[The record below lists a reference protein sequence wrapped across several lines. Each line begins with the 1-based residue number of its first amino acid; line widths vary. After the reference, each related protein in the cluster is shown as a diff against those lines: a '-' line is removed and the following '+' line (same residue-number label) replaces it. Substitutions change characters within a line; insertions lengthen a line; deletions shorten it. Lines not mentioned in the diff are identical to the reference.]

1 MMSTYIAPLRDMRF
15 VMTELAGLG
24 ELSSLPGFEEVS
36 PELAEAVLDEAAR
49 LATEVL
55 APLNKSGDEQGAR
68 LTKDGV
74 VAADGFAKA
83 YRQFAEGGW
92 SGLSGDPEFGGQ
104 GLPGLL
110 HAATVE
116 MWNSSNMAF
125 ALCPLLTAGAT
136 ESLRQHGSEELK
148 GRYLPKLVS
157 GEWTGT
163 MNLTEPQAGSDLAAV
178 RTKAVPEGEHYRL
191 YGQKIFITWGDH
203 DMTDNVIHLVLAR
216 TPDAPEGV
224 RGISLFV
231 VPKFLLNA
239 DGSPG
244 QRNDVH
250 CVSLEHKLGIHAS
263 PTCVMSFGDQGGA
276 IGYLVGQENK
286 GLAHMFTMMNEARQK
301 VGIQGL
307 AIAER
312 AYQQAREYAKERVQG
327 RLAASKS
334 AGAAGDTVAIIHHPD
349 VRRMLMTMK
358 SQVEA
363 MRAFAYVMAADMD
376 RAHRDPDAAE
386 RARRQARVDLLIP
399 VLKAWCTELGVE
411 IASMGVQVHGGMGY
425 IEETGACQFLR
436 DARIAPIYEG
446 TTGIQAADL
455 AGRKLASD
463 QGAAMAALVAEIR
476 EVVLELERSA
486 DTQVASVG
494 TALVAGVQAL
504 DDATAWML
512 HALATQPD
520 AALASSVDY
529 LMLTG
534 YVCGGWQMGR
544 AALAASRKSAANED
558 PEDFHRTK
566 LATARFYADKVL
578 PKANALLEA
587 IRSGASSGSSLPIE
601 QF

>member
-1 MMSTYIAPLRDMRF
+1 MMSTYLAPLRDMRF

-36 PELAEAVLDEAAR
+36 PELAEAVLDEAAK

-55 APLNKSGDEQGAR
+55 APLNRSGDEQGAQ
-68 LTKDGV
+68 LSKGGV

-83 YRQFAEGGW
+83 YGQFAEGGW

-104 GLPGLL
+104 GLPELL

-136 ESLRQHGSEELK
+136 EALRQHGSEELK
-148 GRYLPKLVS
+148 RCYLPKLIS

-178 RTKAVPEGEHYRL
+178 RTKAVPEGDHYRL

-203 DMTDNVIHLVLAR
+203 DMTDNVTHLVLAR

-231 VPKFLLNA
+231 VPKFLVNA
-239 DGSPG
+239 DGSSG
-244 QRNDVH
+244 QRNDAH

-327 RLAASKS
+327 RLASSKS
-334 AGAAGDTVAIIHHPD
+334 GGAVAIIHHPD
-349 VRRMLMTMK
+349 VQRMLLTMK
-358 SQVEA
+358 SQIEA

-376 RAHRDPDAAE
+376 RAHRDPSTGE

-455 AGRKLASD
+455 AGRKLGSD
-463 QGAAMAALVAEIR
+463 GGAAMAALIAEMR
-476 EVVLELERSA
+476 
-486 DTQVASVG
+486 QVAVELARSEDTG
-494 TALVAGVQAL
+494 VASIGASLASGVEAL
-504 DDATAWML
+504 DSATAWML
-512 HALATQPD
+512 HALATEPD

-544 AALAASRKSAANED
+544 AALVASRKSTANED
-558 PEDFHRTK
+558 PDFHRAK
-566 LATARFYADKVL
+566 LATARYYADKVL
-578 PKANALLEA
+578 PKANALLAA
-587 IRSGASSGSSLPIE
+587 IRSGSSSGTSLPIE

>member
-1 MMSTYIAPLRDMRF
+1 MSIYLAPLRDMRF

-24 ELSSLPGFEEVS
+24 ELSSLPGFEDVS
-36 PELAEAVLDEAAR
+36 PELAEAVLDEAAK

-55 APLNKSGDEQGAR
+55 APLNRSGDEQGAQ
-68 LTKDGV
+68 LSKEGV

-104 GLPGLL
+104 GLPELL

-136 ESLRQHGSEELK
+136 EALRQHGSEELK
-148 GRYLPKLVS
+148 GRYLPKLIS

-178 RTKAVPEGEHYRL
+178 RTKAVPEGDHYRL

-239 DGSPG
+239 DGSSG
-244 QRNDVH
+244 QRNDAH

-327 RLAASKS
+327 RLASSKS
-334 AGAAGDTVAIIHHPD
+334 GGAVAIVHHPD
-349 VRRMLMTMK
+349 VQRMLLTMK
-358 SQVEA
+358 SQIEA

-376 RAHRDPDAAE
+376 RAHRDPDAGE
-386 RARRQARVDLLIP
+386 RAGRQARVDLLIP

-463 QGAAMAALVAEIR
+463 GGAAMAALIAEMR
-476 EVVLELERSA
+476 QAAAELAHSK
-486 DTQVASVG
+486 DTQVASIGAVLATG
-494 TALVAGVQAL
+494 VDALES
-504 DDATAWML
+504 ATAWML
-512 HALATQPD
+512 QALASEPD

-544 AALAASRKSAANED
+544 AALVASRKGTANED
-558 PEDFHRTK
+558 PDFHRAK
-566 LATARFYADKVL
+566 LATARYYADKVL

-587 IRSGASSGSSLPIE
+587 IRNGSSSGTSLPIE

>member
-1 MMSTYIAPLRDMRF
+1 MSIYLAPLRDMRF

-24 ELSSLPGFEEVS
+24 ELSSLPGFEDVS
-36 PELAEAVLDEAAR
+36 PELAEAVLDEAAK

-55 APLNKSGDEQGAR
+55 APLNRSGDEQGAQ
-68 LTKDGV
+68 LSKEGV

-104 GLPGLL
+104 GLPELL

-136 ESLRQHGSEELK
+136 EALRQHGSEELK
-148 GRYLPKLVS
+148 GRYLPKLIS

-178 RTKAVPEGEHYRL
+178 RTRAVPDGDHYRL

-239 DGSPG
+239 DGSSG
-244 QRNDVH
+244 QRNDAH

-327 RLAASKS
+327 RLASSKS
-334 AGAAGDTVAIIHHPD
+334 GGAVAIVHHPD
-349 VRRMLMTMK
+349 VQRMLLTMK
-358 SQVEA
+358 SQIEA

-376 RAHRDPDAAE
+376 RAHRDPDAGE
-386 RARRQARVDLLIP
+386 RAGRQARVDLLIP

-463 QGAAMAALVAEIR
+463 GGAAMAALIAEMR
-476 EVVLELERSA
+476 QAAAELAHSK
-486 DTQVASVG
+486 DTQVASIGAVLATG
-494 TALVAGVQAL
+494 VDALES
-504 DDATAWML
+504 ATAWML
-512 HALATQPD
+512 QALASEPD

-544 AALAASRKSAANED
+544 AALVASRKGTANED
-558 PEDFHRTK
+558 PDFHRAK
-566 LATARFYADKVL
+566 LATARYYADKVL

-587 IRSGASSGSSLPIE
+587 IRSGSSSGTSLPIE

>member
-1 MMSTYIAPLRDMRF
+1 MSIYLAPLRDMRF

-24 ELSSLPGFEEVS
+24 ELSSLPGFEDVS
-36 PELAEAVLDEAAR
+36 PELAEAVLDEAAK

-55 APLNKSGDEQGAR
+55 APLNRFGDEQGAQ
-68 LTKDGV
+68 LSKEGV

-104 GLPGLL
+104 GLPELL

-136 ESLRQHGSEELK
+136 EALRQHGSEELK
-148 GRYLPKLVS
+148 GHYLPKLIS

-178 RTKAVPEGEHYRL
+178 RTKAVPEGDHYRL

-239 DGSPG
+239 DGSSG
-244 QRNDVH
+244 QRNDAH

-327 RLAASKS
+327 RLASSKS
-334 AGAAGDTVAIIHHPD
+334 GGAVAIVHHPD
-349 VRRMLMTMK
+349 VQRMLLTMK
-358 SQVEA
+358 SQIEA

-376 RAHRDPDAAE
+376 RAHRDPDAGE
-386 RARRQARVDLLIP
+386 RAGRQARVDLLIP

-463 QGAAMAALVAEIR
+463 GGAAMAALIAEMR
-476 EVVLELERSA
+476 QAAAELAHSK
-486 DTQVASVG
+486 DTQVASIGAVLATG
-494 TALVAGVQAL
+494 VDALES
-504 DDATAWML
+504 ATAWML
-512 HALATQPD
+512 QALASEPD

-544 AALAASRKSAANED
+544 AALVASRKGTANED
-558 PEDFHRTK
+558 PDFHRAK
-566 LATARFYADKVL
+566 LATARYYADKVL

-587 IRSGASSGSSLPIE
+587 IRSGSSSGTSLPIE

>member
-1 MMSTYIAPLRDMRF
+1 MSTYIAPLRDMRF
-15 VMTELAGLG
+15 VMTELAELG
-24 ELSSLPGFEEVS
+24 ELSSLPGYEEAT
-36 PELAEAVLDEAAR
+36 PELAEAVLEEAAK

-55 APLNKSGDEQGAR
+55 APLNKPGDEQGAR
-68 LTKDGV
+68 LTRDGV
-74 VAADGFAKA
+74 VAADGLAAA
-83 YRQFAEGGW
+83 YRQFVAGGW
-92 SGLSGDPEFGGQ
+92 SGLSGDPKFGGQ
-104 GLPGLL
+104 GLPELL
-110 HAATVE
+110 QAATVE

-136 ESLRQHGSEELK
+136 EALRQHGSEELK
-148 GRYLPKLVS
+148 AHYLPRLVS

-178 RTKAVPEGEHYRL
+178 RTRAVPDGDHYRL
-191 YGQKIFITWGDH
+191 HGQKIFITWGDH

-224 RGISLFV
+224 RGISLFL

-244 QRNDVH
+244 SRNDVH
-250 CVSLEHKLGIHAS
+250 CVSLERKLGIHAS

-307 AIAER
+307 AMAER

-327 RLAASKS
+327 RPATSKS
-334 AGAAGDTVAIIHHPD
+334 GTAVAIVHHPD

-358 SQVEA
+358 AQSEA

-376 RAHRDPDAAE
+376 RAHRHSDAGE

-399 VLKAWCTELGVE
+399 VLKGWCTELGVE
-411 IASMGVQVHGGMGY
+411 IASLGVQVHGGMGY

-436 DARIAPIYEG
+436 DARIATIYEG

-455 AGRKLASD
+455 VGRKLASD
-463 QGAAMAALVAEIR
+463 QGAAMRELIAEMRDAALVLA
-476 EVVLELERSA
+476 RSA
-486 DTQVASVG
+486 DKQLASIGTSVAASVQS
-494 TALVAGVQAL
+494 LEE
-504 DDATAWML
+504 ATGWML
-512 HALATQPD
+512 RELPGQVD
-520 AALASSVDY
+520 EALASSVDY
-529 LMLTG
+529 LMLAG
-534 YVCGGWQMGR
+534 YVCGGWHMAR
-544 AALAASRKSAANED
+544 AALVASGKSAAGED
-558 PEDFHRTK
+558 PEFHQTK
-566 LATARFYADKVL
+566 LATARFYADKIL
-578 PKANALLEA
+578 PKATGLLEA
-587 IRSGASSGSSLPIE
+587 IRTGSSGATQVAIE
-601 QF
+601 QL

>member
-1 MMSTYIAPLRDMRF
+1 MSIYIAPLRDMRF
-15 VMTELAGLG
+15 VMTELAGLN
-24 ELSSLPGFEEVS
+24 ELSALPGFEEVN
-36 PELAEAVLDEAAR
+36 PELAEAVLEEAAK

-74 VAADGFAKA
+74 VAADGFATA
-83 YRQFAEGGW
+83 YRQFVAGGW

-104 GLPGLL
+104 GLPELL

-136 ESLRQHGSEELK
+136 EALRQHGSEELK
-148 GRYLPKLVS
+148 GRYLPNLVS

-178 RTKAVPEGEHYRL
+178 RTKAVPQGDHYRL

-203 DMTDNVIHLVLAR
+203 DMTGNVIHLVLAR

-231 VPKFLLNA
+231 VPKFLLND

-307 AIAER
+307 AMAER
-312 AYQQAREYAKERVQG
+312 AYQQAREYAKERIQG
-327 RLAASKS
+327 RLAVGKS
-334 AGAAGDTVAIIHHPD
+334 GGAVAIIHHPD

-358 SQVEA
+358 SQIEA

-376 RAHRDPDAAE
+376 RAHRDPDAAG
-386 RARRQARVDLLIP
+386 RAHRQARVDLLIP

-463 QGAAMAALVAEIR
+463 QGAGMTELVAEMR
-476 EVVLELERSA
+476 QVALELERSTDA
-486 DTQVASVG
+486 QVASVG
-494 TALVAGVQAL
+494 TALAAGVQAL

-512 HALATQPD
+512 HALVTQPE

-544 AALAASRKSAANED
+544 AALVASGKSAANED
-558 PEDFHRTK
+558 PDFHRTK

-587 IRSGASSGSSLPIE
+587 IRSGASSGSNLPIE

>member
-1 MMSTYIAPLRDMRF
+1 MMSIYIAPLRDMRF
-15 VMTELAGLG
+15 VMTELAGLN
-24 ELSSLPGFEEVS
+24 ELSALPGFEEVN
-36 PELAEAVLDEAAR
+36 PELAEAVLEEAAK

-55 APLNKSGDEQGAR
+55 APLNKTGDEQGAR

-74 VAADGFAKA
+74 VAADGFATA
-83 YRQFAEGGW
+83 YRQFVAGGW

-104 GLPGLL
+104 GLPELL

-136 ESLRQHGSEELK
+136 EALRQHGSEDLK
-148 GRYLPKLVS
+148 GRYLSNLVS

-178 RTKAVPEGEHYRL
+178 RTKAVPQGDHYRL

-203 DMTDNVIHLVLAR
+203 DMTGNVIHLVLAR

-307 AIAER
+307 AMAER

-327 RLAASKS
+327 RLAVGKS
-334 AGAAGDTVAIIHHPD
+334 GGAVAIIHHPD

-358 SQVEA
+358 SQIEA

-376 RAHRDPDAAE
+376 RAHRDPDAAG
-386 RARRQARVDLLIP
+386 RAHRQARVDLLIP

-463 QGAAMAALVAEIR
+463 QGAGMAELVAEMR
-476 EVVLELERSA
+476 QVALELERSTDA
-486 DTQVASVG
+486 QVASVG
-494 TALVAGVQAL
+494 TALAAGVQAL

-512 HALATQPD
+512 HALVTQPD

-544 AALAASRKSAANED
+544 AALVASGKSAANED
-558 PEDFHRTK
+558 PDFHRTK

>member
-1 MMSTYIAPLRDMRF
+1 MSIYLAPLRDMRF

-24 ELSSLPGFEEVS
+24 ELSSLPGFEDVS
-36 PELAEAVLDEAAR
+36 PELAEAVLDEAAK

-55 APLNKSGDEQGAR
+55 APLNKPGDEQGAR
-68 LTKDGV
+68 LMKDGV
-74 VAADGFAKA
+74 VAADGFGKA
-83 YRQFAEGGW
+83 YRQFTEGGW
-92 SGLSGDPEFGGQ
+92 NGLSGDPEFGGQ
-104 GLPGLL
+104 GLPELL
-110 HAATVE
+110 QAATVE

-136 ESLRQHGSEELK
+136 EALRQHGSEELK
-148 GRYLPKLVS
+148 GRYLPKLIS

-178 RTKAVPEGEHYRL
+178 RTKAVPEGDHYRL
-191 YGQKIFITWGDH
+191 SGQKIFITWGDH

-239 DGSPG
+239 DGSSG
-244 QRNDVH
+244 QRNDAH

-327 RLAASKS
+327 RLASSKS
-334 AGAAGDTVAIIHHPD
+334 GGAVAIIHHPD
-349 VRRMLMTMK
+349 VQRMLLTMK
-358 SQVEA
+358 SQIEA

-376 RAHRDPDAAE
+376 RAHRDPDAGE
-386 RARRQARVDLLIP
+386 RTRRQARVDLLIP

-411 IASMGVQVHGGMGY
+411 IASTGVQVHGGMGY

-463 QGAAMAALVAEIR
+463 GGAAMAALIAEMR
-476 EVVLELERSA
+476 QAAAEFARSQ
-486 DTQVASVG
+486 DTQVASIG
-494 TALVAGVQAL
+494 AAFATGVEAL
-504 DDATAWML
+504 DSATAWML
-512 HALATQPD
+512 HALAGEPD

-544 AALAASRKSAANED
+544 AALVASRKSAANED
-558 PEDFHRTK
+558 SDFHRAK
-566 LATARFYADKVL
+566 LATARYYADKVL

-587 IRSGASSGSSLPIE
+587 IRSGSSSGTSLPIG

>member
-1 MMSTYIAPLRDMRF
+1 MSIYLAPLRDMRF

-24 ELSSLPGFEEVS
+24 ELSSLPGFEDVS
-36 PELAEAVLDEAAR
+36 PELAEAVLDEAAK

-55 APLNKSGDEQGAR
+55 APLNRSGDEQGAQ
-68 LTKDGV
+68 LSKEGV

-104 GLPGLL
+104 GLPELL

-136 ESLRQHGSEELK
+136 EALRQHGSEELK
-148 GRYLPKLVS
+148 GRYLPKLIS

-178 RTKAVPEGEHYRL
+178 RTKAVPDGDHYRL

-239 DGSPG
+239 DGSSG
-244 QRNDVH
+244 QRNDAH

-327 RLAASKS
+327 RLASSKS
-334 AGAAGDTVAIIHHPD
+334 GGAVAIVHHPD
-349 VRRMLMTMK
+349 VQRMLLTMK
-358 SQVEA
+358 SQIEA

-376 RAHRDPDAAE
+376 RAHRDPDAGE
-386 RARRQARVDLLIP
+386 RAGRQARVDLLIP

-463 QGAAMAALVAEIR
+463 GGAAMAALIAEMR
-476 EVVLELERSA
+476 QAAAELAHSK
-486 DTQVASVG
+486 DTQAASIGAVLATG
-494 TALVAGVQAL
+494 VDALES
-504 DDATAWML
+504 ATAWML
-512 HALATQPD
+512 QALASEPD

-544 AALAASRKSAANED
+544 AALVASRKGTANED
-558 PEDFHRTK
+558 PDFHRAK
-566 LATARFYADKVL
+566 FATARYYADKVL

-587 IRSGASSGSSLPIE
+587 IRSGSSSGTSLPIE

>member
-1 MMSTYIAPLRDMRF
+1 MMGIYIAPLRDMRF

-24 ELSSLPGFEEVS
+24 ELSSLPGFEEVT

-92 SGLSGDPEFGGQ
+92 SGLAGDPDFGGQ
-104 GLPGLL
+104 GLPELL
-110 HAATVE
+110 NAATVE

-136 ESLRQHGSEELK
+136 EALRQHGSEELK
-148 GRYLPKLVS
+148 GRYLPNLVS
-157 GEWTGT
+157 GKWTGT

-178 RTKAVPEGEHYRL
+178 RTKAVPEGDHYRL
-191 YGQKIFITWGDH
+191 SGQKIFITWGDH

-224 RGISLFV
+224 RGISLFL

-239 DGSPG
+239 DGAAG

-334 AGAAGDTVAIIHHPD
+334 GGAVAIIHHPD
-349 VRRMLMTMK
+349 VRRMLLTMK

-363 MRAFAYVMAADMD
+363 MRAFGYVMAADMD
-376 RAHRDPDAAE
+376 RAHREPEEAQ

-455 AGRKLASD
+455 VSRKLASD
-463 QGAAMAALVAEIR
+463 QGAAMADLIAEMR
-476 EVVLELERSA
+476 RAALELEGST
-486 DTQVASVG
+486 DPEVTSVG
-494 TALVAGVQAL
+494 TALAAGVQAL
-504 DDATAWML
+504 DDATGWML
-512 HALATQPD
+512 QALATQPD
-520 AALASSVDY
+520 AALATSVDY

-544 AALAASRKSAANED
+544 AALVASTKSAANED
-558 PEDFHRTK
+558 PDFHRTK

-578 PKANALLEA
+578 PKATALLET

>member
-1 MMSTYIAPLRDMRF
+1 MSIYLAPLRDMRF

-24 ELSSLPGFEEVS
+24 ELSSLPGFEDVS
-36 PELAEAVLDEAAR
+36 PELAEAVLDEAAK

-55 APLNKSGDEQGAR
+55 APLNRSGDEQGAQ
-68 LTKDGV
+68 LSKDGV

-104 GLPGLL
+104 GLPELL

-136 ESLRQHGSEELK
+136 EALRQHGSEELK
-148 GRYLPKLVS
+148 GHYLPKLIS

-178 RTKAVPEGEHYRL
+178 RTKAVPDGDHYRL

-239 DGSPG
+239 DGSSG
-244 QRNDVH
+244 QRNDAH

-327 RLAASKS
+327 RLASSKS
-334 AGAAGDTVAIIHHPD
+334 GGAVAIVHHPD
-349 VRRMLMTMK
+349 VQRMLLTMK
-358 SQVEA
+358 SQIEA

-376 RAHRDPDAAE
+376 RAHRDPDAGE
-386 RARRQARVDLLIP
+386 RAGRQARVDLLIP

-463 QGAAMAALVAEIR
+463 GGAAMAALIAEMRQAVAE
-476 EVVLELERSA
+476 LAHSK
-486 DTQVASVG
+486 DTQVASIGPVLATG
-494 TALVAGVQAL
+494 VDALES
-504 DDATAWML
+504 ATAWML
-512 HALATQPD
+512 QALASEPD

-544 AALAASRKSAANED
+544 AALVASRKGTANED
-558 PEDFHRTK
+558 PDFHRAK
-566 LATARFYADKVL
+566 LATARYYADKVL

-587 IRSGASSGSSLPIE
+587 IRSGSSSGTSLPIE

>member
-1 MMSTYIAPLRDMRF
+1 MPNYRAPVQDMQF
-15 VMTELAGLG
+15 VITVLAGL
-24 ELSSLPGFEEVS
+24 ERLAALPGYEEVT
-36 PELAEAVLDEAAR
+36 PDLVQAVLEEAAK
-49 LATEVL
+49 LAGDVL
-55 APLNKSGDEQGAR
+55 APLNQPGDEQGAA
-68 LTKDGV
+68 LTKGGV
-74 VAADGFAKA
+74 AAADGFAAA
-83 YRQFAEGGW
+83 YRRFVENGW
-92 SGLSGDPEFGGQ
+92 NGLSGDPEYGGQ
-104 GLPGLL
+104 GLPGLIA
-110 HAATVE
+110 AATIE
-116 MWNSSNMAF
+116 MWNSANMSF

-136 ESLRQHGSEELK
+136 EALKAHGSNVLK
-148 GRYLPKLVS
+148 GRYLPNLVS

-178 RTKAVPEGEHYRL
+178 RTKAVPEGDHYRL
-191 YGQKIFITWGDH
+191 SGQKIFITWGDH

-224 RGISLFV
+224 RGISLFL

-244 QRNDVH
+244 ARNDVH

-327 RLAASKS
+327 RLASSKS
-334 AGAAGDTVAIIHHPD
+334 GGAVAIVHHPD
-349 VRRMLMTMK
+349 VQRMLLTMK
-358 SQVEA
+358 SQIEA

-376 RAHRDPDAAE
+376 RAHRDPDAVE
-386 RARRQARVDLLIP
+386 RARRQVRVDLLIP

-436 DARIAPIYEG
+436 DARIAPMYEG

-463 QGAAMAALVAEIR
+463 KGAAMIELIAQMRQDAAQLVG
-476 EVVLELERSA
+476 ST
-486 DTQVASVG
+486 DTQVASIG
-494 TALVAGVQAL
+494 KALEAGIQAL

-512 HALATQPD
+512 QALATQPD

-544 AALAASRKSAANED
+544 AALAASGKIAANED
-558 PEDFHRTK
+558 PDFHRAK
-566 LATARFYADKVL
+566 LVTACFYTDKIL
-578 PKANALLEA
+578 PKVNALLET
-587 IRSGASSGSSLPIE
+587 IRNGASSGSNLSIE

>member
-24 ELSSLPGFEEVS
+24 ELSSLPGFDEVS
-36 PELAEAVLDEAAR
+36 PALAEAVLDEAAR

-74 VAADGFAKA
+74 VAADGFATA
-83 YRQFAEGGW
+83 YRQFAAGGW

-104 GLPGLL
+104 GLPELL

-178 RTKAVPEGEHYRL
+178 RTKAVPEGDHYRL

-334 AGAAGDTVAIIHHPD
+334 AGAVAIIHHPD

-358 SQVEA
+358 SQIEA

-386 RARRQARVDLLIP
+386 RARRQVRVDLLIP

-463 QGAAMAALVAEIR
+463 QGAGMAELVAQMRQDAQESTS
-476 EVVLELERSA
+476 SA
-486 DTQVASVG
+486 DTQVASIG
-494 TALVAGVQAL
+494 TALATGVQAL
-504 DDATAWML
+504 EDATAWML

-520 AALASSVDY
+520 AALAGSVDY

-534 YVCGGWQMGR
+534 YVCGGWQMAR
-544 AALAASRKSAANED
+544 AALAASRKIAANED
-558 PEDFHRTK
+558 PDFHRAK
-566 LATARFYADKVL
+566 LVTARFYADKVL
-578 PKANALLEA
+578 PKASALLEA

>member
-1 MMSTYIAPLRDMRF
+1 MSIYLAPLRDMRF

-24 ELSSLPGFEEVS
+24 ELSSLPGFEDVS
-36 PELAEAVLDEAAR
+36 PELAEAVLDEAAK

-55 APLNKSGDEQGAR
+55 APLNRSGDEQGAQ
-68 LTKDGV
+68 LSKEGV

-104 GLPGLL
+104 GLPELL

-136 ESLRQHGSEELK
+136 EALRQHGSEELK
-148 GRYLPKLVS
+148 GRYLPKLIS

-178 RTKAVPEGEHYRL
+178 RTKAVPEGDHYRL

-239 DGSPG
+239 DGSSG
-244 QRNDVH
+244 QRNDAH

-327 RLAASKS
+327 RLASSKS
-334 AGAAGDTVAIIHHPD
+334 GGAVAIVHHPD
-349 VRRMLMTMK
+349 VQRMLLTMK
-358 SQVEA
+358 SQIEA

-376 RAHRDPDAAE
+376 RAHRDPDAGE
-386 RARRQARVDLLIP
+386 RAGRQARVDLLIP

-463 QGAAMAALVAEIR
+463 GGAAMAALIAEMR
-476 EVVLELERSA
+476 QAAAELAHSK
-486 DTQVASVG
+486 DTQAASIGAVLATG
-494 TALVAGVQAL
+494 VDALES
-504 DDATAWML
+504 ATAWML
-512 HALATQPD
+512 QALASEPD

-544 AALAASRKSAANED
+544 AALVASRKGTANED
-558 PEDFHRTK
+558 PDFHRAK
-566 LATARFYADKVL
+566 LATARYYADKVL

-587 IRSGASSGSSLPIE
+587 IRNGSSSGTSLPIE

>member
-1 MMSTYIAPLRDMRF
+1 MSTYIAPLRDMRF
-15 VMTELAGLG
+15 VMTELAGLDAV
-24 ELSSLPGFEEVS
+24 SALPGFEEAT
-36 PELAEAVLDEAAR
+36 PELAEAVLDEAAK

-55 APLNKSGDEQGAR
+55 APLNKPGDAQGAR
-68 LTKDGV
+68 LTGDGV
-74 VAADGFAKA
+74 IAADGFAGA
-83 YRQFAEGGW
+83 YSQFVEGGW
-92 SGLSGDPEFGGQ
+92 TGLSGDPEFGGQ
-104 GLPGLL
+104 GLPEVL

-116 MWNSSNMAF
+116 MWNASNMAF

-136 ESLRQHGSEELK
+136 EALRHHGSDALK
-148 GRYLPKLVS
+148 ARYLPDLVS
-157 GEWTGT
+157 GKWTGT

-178 RTKAVPEGEHYRL
+178 RTKAVPEGDHYRL
-191 YGQKIFITWGDH
+191 SGQKIFITWGDH
-203 DMTDNVIHLVLAR
+203 DMTENVIHLVLAR

-224 RGISLFV
+224 RGISLFL

-239 DGSPG
+239 DGSIG
-244 QRNDVH
+244 ERNDVH

-263 PTCVMSFGDQGGA
+263 PTCVMSFGDHGGA

-312 AYQQAREYAKERVQG
+312 AYQQAREYAMERVQG
-327 RLAASKS
+327 RLAGSKS
-334 AGAAGDTVAIIHHPD
+334 PNAVAIVHHPD

-358 SQVEA
+358 SQIEA

-376 RAHRDPDAAE
+376 HAHRNPDEAE

-411 IASMGVQVHGGMGY
+411 IASLGVQVHGGMGY

-455 AGRKLASD
+455 AGRKLAAD
-463 QGAAMAALVAEIR
+463 GGAAMRELIAQMRETAHELAHSTDAQVTAIGAAL
-476 EVVLELERSA
+476 
-486 DTQVASVG
+486 TAS
-494 TALVAGVQAL
+494 VQAL

-512 HALATQPD
+512 QALASQPD

-529 LMLTG
+529 LMLAG

-544 AALAASRKSAANED
+544 AALVASKKSAANED
-558 PEDFHRTK
+558 PDFHRGK
-566 LATARFYADKVL
+566 LATARYYADKIL
-578 PKANALLEA
+578 PKTQALLESV
-587 IRSGASSGSSLPIE
+587 RSGASSANSFAAEAL
-601 QF
+601 

>member
-1 MMSTYIAPLRDMRF
+1 MMSIYIAPLRDMRF
-15 VMTELAGLG
+15 VMTELAGLN
-24 ELSSLPGFEEVS
+24 ELSALPGFEEVN
-36 PELAEAVLDEAAR
+36 PELAEAVLEEAAK

-74 VAADGFAKA
+74 VAADGFATA
-83 YRQFAEGGW
+83 YRQFVAGGW

-104 GLPGLL
+104 GLPELL

-136 ESLRQHGSEELK
+136 EALRQHGSEELK
-148 GRYLPKLVS
+148 GRYLPNLVS

-178 RTKAVPEGEHYRL
+178 RTKAVPQGDHYRL

-203 DMTDNVIHLVLAR
+203 DMTGNVIHLVLAR

-307 AIAER
+307 AMAER

-327 RLAASKS
+327 RLAVGKS
-334 AGAAGDTVAIIHHPD
+334 GGAVAIIHHPD

-358 SQVEA
+358 SQIEA

-376 RAHRDPDAAE
+376 RAHRGPDAAG
-386 RARRQARVDLLIP
+386 RAHRQARVDLLIP

-463 QGAAMAALVAEIR
+463 QGAGMAELVAEMR
-476 EVVLELERSA
+476 QVALELERSTDA
-486 DTQVASVG
+486 QVASVG
-494 TALVAGVQAL
+494 TALAAGVQAL

-512 HALATQPD
+512 HALVTQPD

-544 AALAASRKSAANED
+544 AALVASGKSAANED
-558 PEDFHRTK
+558 PDFHRTK

>member
-1 MMSTYIAPLRDMRF
+1 MSIYLAPLRDMRF

-24 ELSSLPGFEEVS
+24 ELSSLPGFEDVS
-36 PELAEAVLDEAAR
+36 PELAEAVLDEAAK

-55 APLNKSGDEQGAR
+55 APLNKPGDEQGAR
-68 LTKDGV
+68 LMKDGV
-74 VAADGFAKA
+74 VAADGFGKA
-83 YRQFAEGGW
+83 YRQFTEGGW
-92 SGLSGDPEFGGQ
+92 NGLSGDPEFGGQ
-104 GLPGLL
+104 GLPELL
-110 HAATVE
+110 QAATVE

-136 ESLRQHGSEELK
+136 EALRQHGSEELK
-148 GRYLPKLVS
+148 GRYLPKLIS

-178 RTKAVPEGEHYRL
+178 RTKAVPEGDHYRL
-191 YGQKIFITWGDH
+191 SGQKIFITWGDH

-239 DGSPG
+239 DGSSG
-244 QRNDVH
+244 QRNDAH

-327 RLAASKS
+327 RLASSKS
-334 AGAAGDTVAIIHHPD
+334 GGAVAIIHHPD
-349 VRRMLMTMK
+349 VQRMLLTMK
-358 SQVEA
+358 SQIEA

-376 RAHRDPDAAE
+376 RAHRDPDAGE
-386 RARRQARVDLLIP
+386 RTRRQARVDLLIP

-411 IASMGVQVHGGMGY
+411 IASTGVQVHGGMGY

-463 QGAAMAALVAEIR
+463 GGAAMAALIAEMR
-476 EVVLELERSA
+476 QAAAEFARSQ
-486 DTQVASVG
+486 DTQVASIG
-494 TALVAGVQAL
+494 AAFATGVEAL
-504 DDATAWML
+504 DSATAWML
-512 HALATQPD
+512 HALAGEPD

-544 AALAASRKSAANED
+544 AALVASRKSAANEG
-558 PEDFHRTK
+558 PDFHRAK
-566 LATARFYADKVL
+566 LATARYYTDKVL

-587 IRSGASSGSSLPIE
+587 IRSGSSSGTSLPIG

>member
-1 MMSTYIAPLRDMRF
+1 MSTYIAPLRDMRF
-15 VMTELAGLG
+15 VMTELAELG
-24 ELSSLPGFEEVS
+24 ELSSLPGYEEAT
-36 PELAEAVLDEAAR
+36 PELAEAVLEEAAR

-55 APLNKSGDEQGAR
+55 APLNKPGDEQGAR
-68 LTKDGV
+68 LTSDGV
-74 VAADGFAKA
+74 VAADGFAAA
-83 YRQFAEGGW
+83 YRQFVAGGW

-104 GLPGLL
+104 GLPELL
-110 HAATVE
+110 QAATVE

-136 ESLRQHGSEELK
+136 EALRQHGSDDLK
-148 GRYLPKLVS
+148 ARYLPKMVS

-178 RTKAVPEGEHYRL
+178 RTKAVPDGDHYRL
-191 YGQKIFITWGDH
+191 SGQKIFITWGDH

-224 RGISLFV
+224 RGISLFL

-244 QRNDVH
+244 ARNDVH

-263 PTCVMSFGDQGGA
+263 PTCVMSFGDQDGA

-327 RLAASKS
+327 RLAASRS
-334 AGAAGDTVAIIHHPD
+334 GGAVAIIHHPD

-358 SQVEA
+358 SQIEA

-376 RAHRDPDAAE
+376 RAHRDPDAGE
-386 RARRQARVDLLIP
+386 RARRQVRADLLIP

-411 IASMGVQVHGGMGY
+411 IASTGVQVHGGMGY

-463 QGAAMAALVAEIR
+463 KGAGMAELVAEMR
-476 EVVLELERSA
+476 QTALELERSTDA
-486 DTQVASVG
+486 QVASVG
-494 TALVAGVQAL
+494 TSLAAGVQAL
-504 DDATAWML
+504 EDATAWML
-512 HALATQPD
+512 QALATQPD

-544 AALAASRKSAANED
+544 AALVASEKSAANED
-558 PEDFHRTK
+558 PDFHRTK
-566 LATARFYADKVL
+566 LATARFYADKIL

-587 IRSGASSGSSLPIE
+587 IRSGASGGSSLPIE

>member
-1 MMSTYIAPLRDMRF
+1 MSTYLAPLRDMRF

-36 PELAEAVLDEAAR
+36 PELAEAVLDEAAK

-55 APLNKSGDEQGAR
+55 APLNRSGDEQGAQ
-68 LTKDGV
+68 LSKDGV

-83 YRQFAEGGW
+83 YGQFAEGGW

-104 GLPGLL
+104 GLPELL

-136 ESLRQHGSEELK
+136 EALRQHGSEELK
-148 GRYLPKLVS
+148 RCYLPKLIS

-178 RTKAVPEGEHYRL
+178 RTKAVPEGDHYRL

-203 DMTDNVIHLVLAR
+203 DMTDNVTHLVLAR

-231 VPKFLLNA
+231 VPKFLVNA
-239 DGSPG
+239 DGSSG
-244 QRNDVH
+244 QRNDAH

-327 RLAASKS
+327 RLASSKS
-334 AGAAGDTVAIIHHPD
+334 GGAVAIIHHPD
-349 VRRMLMTMK
+349 VQRMLLTMK
-358 SQVEA
+358 SQIEA

-376 RAHRDPDAAE
+376 RAHRDPGTGE

-411 IASMGVQVHGGMGY
+411 IASLGVQVHGGMGY

-455 AGRKLASD
+455 AGRKLGSD
-463 QGAAMAALVAEIR
+463 GGAAMAALIAEMR
-476 EVVLELERSA
+476 
-486 DTQVASVG
+486 QVAVELARSEDTG
-494 TALVAGVQAL
+494 VASIGASLASGVEAL
-504 DDATAWML
+504 DSATAWML
-512 HALATQPD
+512 HALATEPD

-544 AALAASRKSAANED
+544 AALVASRKSTANED
-558 PEDFHRTK
+558 PDFHRAK
-566 LATARFYADKVL
+566 LATARYYADKVL
-578 PKANALLEA
+578 PKANALLAA
-587 IRSGASSGSSLPIE
+587 IRSGSSSGTSLPIE